1 MDNHSGKTGET
12 YVADWLEQRG
22 CRILCRNYHSRF
34 GEIDIIAQDGGY
46 LVFVEVKTRGKR
58 CFGVPQEAVTASKRR
73 KLILTASQYL
83 SEHDSGLQPRF
94 DVAVV
99 RTDEAEQV
107 ISTEYFE
114 NAFDAENSF
123 A

>member
-46 LVFVEVKTRGKR
+46 LLFVEVKTRGGH
-58 CFGVPQEAVTASKRR
+58 CLGVPQEAVTASKQR
-73 KLILTASQYL
+73 KLVLTAAQYL

-94 DVAVV
+94 DVATV
-99 RTDEAEQV
+99 RTDKAGQAV
-107 ISTEYFE
+107 SAEYFE
-114 NAFDAENSF
+114 NAFDAENRF
-123 A
+123 V

>member
-12 YVADWLEQRG
+12 YVADRLEQRG
-22 CRILCRNYHSRF
+22 CRILCRNYRSRF

-58 CFGVPQEAVTASKRR
+58 CFGVPQEAVTASKRQ

-107 ISTEYFE
+107 VLTEYFE
-114 NAFDAENSF
+114 NAFDAEGCF